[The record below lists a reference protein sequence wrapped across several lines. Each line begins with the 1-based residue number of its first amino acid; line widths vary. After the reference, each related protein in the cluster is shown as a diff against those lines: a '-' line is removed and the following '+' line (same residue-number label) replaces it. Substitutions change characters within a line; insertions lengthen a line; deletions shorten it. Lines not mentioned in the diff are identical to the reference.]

1 MTPHKWNIYFLSS
14 AEVAS
19 RDLSQMLHVLATI
32 LAQTMIYILELGTLK
47 RSPSGFEI

>member
-19 RDLSQMLHVLATI
+19 RDVLQMFQVLAAI
-32 LAQTMIYILELGTLK
+32 LVQTMIYILELE
-47 RSPSGFEI
+47 RSRLSKLF